1 MRRTNNRRISQQSNT
16 TYEVSYATT
25 KEPTNAAFIS
35 KETMETNEKKETENN
50 TFVYILNNS

>member
-35 KETMETNEKKETENN
+35 KETMETNEKKESIRQASEN
-50 TFVYILNNS
+50 VYA